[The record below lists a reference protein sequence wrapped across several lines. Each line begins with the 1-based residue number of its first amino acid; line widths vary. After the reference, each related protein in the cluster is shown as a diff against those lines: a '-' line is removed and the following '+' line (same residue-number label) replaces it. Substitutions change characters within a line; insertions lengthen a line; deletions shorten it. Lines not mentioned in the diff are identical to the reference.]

1 MSGTKLTIGTS
12 HDILL
17 TKQDQFYT
25 IRETDWSRLKR
36 LVNACRISIE
46 WWSIAAS
53 VFFSFSG
60 SAFLAMFTL
69 PIEEKSIINVNAIIM
84 TLAISAAV
92 LGVVCVIAAIGKGQS
107 WNNKIDEVKQSIAD
121 IEKLL
126 NE

>member
-1 MSGTKLTIGTS
+1 MDTKTMMVDTS
-12 HDILL
+12 HAILI
-17 TKQDQFYT
+17 TKQDNLLT
-25 IRETDWSRLKR
+25 VRETDWNRLKR
-36 LVNACRISIE
+36 LVSSCKISIE

-60 SAFLAMFTL
+60 SAVLAIFTL
-69 PIEEKSIINVNAIIM
+69 PLGESTVNVSVIIM
-84 TLAISAAV
+84 TLAISTAI
-92 LGVVCVIAAIGKGQS
+92 LGVVCVIAAIGKGQN